1 MAGVLASF
9 TLGMVAPAG
18 AGATNVYVSNSGS
31 GGSVSVFS
39 IGAGGV
45 LAPIACVPTPSC
57 LTGGSP
63 LGVAIDPSAGHLYVA
78 NSGSE
83 SVSGFSIGAGG
94 ALTPIACVPATSC
107 QTRAGPIGIAVD
119 PSGSYVYVTNLI
131 PASVSVFSIG
141 AGGALSPVA
150 CSPTTIC
157 KTGTV
162 PWGLAVDP
170 SGGHVYVIN
179 RSAGSMSVFSIGA
192 GGALSPVACDP
203 TTICKT
209 GATPT
214 GVAVDPSGRY
224 LYVTD
229 EGPASVSAFSIGA
242 GGVLSPVACDPTTIC
257 KTGANPEGIAIDP
270 SGHHVYVLDG
280 SNSVSVFSIGAGGV
294 LSPVACDPTTICKT
308 GAGPKG
314 IAIDPSG
321 SYLYVSNFSD
331 SVSVFSIGAGGVLSP
346 VACDPTTICET
357 SGNPDIF
364 SLAVSPDRG
373 PVAAFSAGAGPAG
386 SMSLLDGS
394 TSSSPDYAIASYVW
408 NFGDGQTQT
417 SALPAVQH
425 VYAKPGSYAVTLTV
439 TDQAGCALSVVY
451 TGQTASCNG
460 SAKAR
465 ATQTITVPPLVLPPA
480 FMSPVGAVVG
490 KESISPS
497 AFPANSGGPSALAA
511 KRHKRRYGAQVTYT
525 LNVAAGVRFTV
536 QLRSDGRRVK
546 HAKMTTCARPTK
558 HNRGKRK
565 CIRYVTLTGSFTQA
579 GLTGTNKF
587 RFSGRLN
594 GKRLS
599 PGNYRLI
606 ATPIATTATS
616 RAATANFRIIP

>member
-1 MAGVLASF
+1 VTGVLVSLA
-9 TLGMVAPAG
+9 LGVAAPAG
-18 AGATNVYVSNSGS
+18 AGASNVYVSNSGS

-45 LAPIACVPTPSC
+45 LAPLACVPATNC
-57 LTGGSP
+57 LTGGAP
-63 LGVAIDPSAGHLYVA
+63 LGVAIDPSAAHLYVA
-78 NSGSE
+78 DSGSG

-94 ALTPIACVPATSC
+94 VLTPIACVPATSC
-107 QTRAGPIGIAVD
+107 QTEAGPVGIAVD
-119 PSGSYVYVTNLI
+119 PSGSYVYVTNLAT
-131 PASVSVFSIG
+131 ASV
-141 AGGALSPVA
+141 
-150 CSPTTIC
+150 
-157 KTGTV
+157 
-162 PWGLAVDP
+162 
-170 SGGHVYVIN
+170 
-179 RSAGSMSVFSIGA
+179 SVFSIGA

-209 GATPT
+209 GNA
-214 GVAVDPSGRY
+214 
-224 LYVTD
+224 
-229 EGPASVSAFSIGA
+229 
-242 GGVLSPVACDPTTIC
+242 
-257 KTGANPEGIAIDP
+257 
-270 SGHHVYVLDG
+270 
-280 SNSVSVFSIGAGGV
+280 
-294 LSPVACDPTTICKT
+294 
-308 GAGPKG
+308 
-314 IAIDPSG
+314 
-321 SYLYVSNFSD
+321 
-331 SVSVFSIGAGGVLSP
+331 
-346 VACDPTTICET
+346 
-357 SGNPDIF
+357 DIF

-373 PVAAFSAGAGPAG
+373 PVAAFSAGAGPSG

-408 NFGDGQTQT
+408 EFGDGQTLT

-425 VYAKPGSYAVTLTV
+425 VYAKPGSYSVTLTV

-465 ATQTITVPPLVLPPA
+465 ATRTITVPSPVLPLA
-480 FMSPVGAVVG
+480 LMSPIGAMIG

-497 AFPANSGGPSALAA
+497 AFPANPGGPSAVAA

-546 HAKMTTCARPTK
+546 HAKTTTCDRPTK
-558 HNRGKRK
+558 HNRAKRK
-565 CIRYVTLTGSFTQA
+565 CIRYVTLAGSFTQA
-579 GLTGTNKF
+579 GLAGTNKF

-606 ATPIATTATS
+606 ATPTPITVTS